1 MKRKEGTKKAGGGK
15 IQSGRE
21 IEDPTEKKM
30 TGRGK
35 GERKKKKKKKKKTE
49 KEKKRK
55 KKTEKRLQAAA
66 ENKQGRA
73 GQGRISPSIEFGSDR
88 RDKIPVPVPVLVQQG
103 SIEGSYFNILR

>member
-35 GERKKKKKKKKKTE
+35 GERKKKKKKKKKDRKR
-49 KEKKRK
+49 KEKKKENRK
-55 KKTEKRLQAAA
+55 ETAGSSREQAG
-66 ENKQGRA
+66 QGRA
-73 GQGRISPSIEFGSDR
+73 GQDIAFD
-88 RDKIPVPVPVLVQQG
+88 
-103 SIEGSYFNILR
+103 